1 MMLLNLCA
9 DQTLDE
15 SLLFCFTTFWREFEP
30 TASEINVLSANISEL
45 MWQKIYLSHACNSTR
60 ALISCFLVM
69 TGHYKLGVHGVFNL
83 CLT

>member
-30 TASEINVLSANISEL
+30 IASEINVLSANISEL
-45 MWQKIYLSHACNSTR
+45 MWQKIYLSHAYNSTR
-60 ALISCFLVM
+60 APISCFLVM